1 MRYAQ
6 TTKQVTFNEA
16 ISLVRGIPRSRLAMG
31 YSYINDSEKK
41 VVMRSTR
48 VSAIYRDW
56 YGECDYCPSN
66 DAVVTHLHIL
76 LPTQV
81 ALDVIGE
88 VPFGNLMDAIE
99 AVTIGRK
106 HCDA

>member
-1 MRYAQ
+1 MRYAK
-6 TTKQVTFNEA
+6 TVKQVTFNEA
-16 ISLVRGIPRSRLAMG
+16 IALMKGVPRSNLVMG
-31 YSYINDSEKK
+31 YRYINNWSEEISR
-41 VVMRSTR
+41 RSTK

-56 YGECDYCPSN
+56 YGECDYCPPN

-81 ALDVIGE
+81 ALNVAEE

-99 AVTIGRK
+99 AITAGRK
-106 HCDA
+106 HRDA